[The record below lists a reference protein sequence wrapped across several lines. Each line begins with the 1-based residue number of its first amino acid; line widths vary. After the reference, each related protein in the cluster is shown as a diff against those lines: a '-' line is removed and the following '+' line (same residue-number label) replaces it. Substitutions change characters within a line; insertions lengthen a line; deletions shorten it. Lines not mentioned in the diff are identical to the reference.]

1 MRIKESDFLDMVVD
15 LRLSQYITK
24 VFKITIS
31 RLNFIN
37 FLKRIWISVNFER
50 AFLLVS
56 EQNSF

>member
-24 VFKITIS
+24 VFRITIS